1 MSSSSET
8 FSVAVAPPS
17 APLRFRDRVRARIG
31 AADLLV
37 FRVGG
42 ERFAI
47 DLQAVDETVEQPQ
60 VHAVPE
66 STSTMLGVFLHG
78 SQFLPLYYAAK
89 VLDVRDHRRELGA
102 ALVMRAGSRRIGL
115 AVSDVEDV
123 LNVEFGALR
132 ECPEGVWA
140 DEILLGLL
148 VRERQVIGV
157 LDARALVTACQT
169 PPIPDAL

>member
-1 MSSSSET
+1 MSSSPET
-8 FSVAVAPPS
+8 SYVAAAPPS
-17 APLRFRDRVRARIG
+17 APLRFRDRVRARVG

-37 FRVGG
+37 FRVAN

-47 DLQAVDETVEQPQ
+47 DLQAVDETVEQPH
-60 VHAVPE
+60 VHSVPE
-66 STSTMLGVFLHG
+66 STTTMLGVFMHG
-78 SQFLPLYYAAK
+78 TQFLPLYDAAR
-89 VLDVRDHRRELGA
+89 VLDVHVHDRELGA
-102 ALVMRAGSRRIGL
+102 ALVMRAGNRRIGL

-123 LNVEFGALR
+123 LNIEFGSLR
-132 ECPEGVWA
+132 ECPEGVWE